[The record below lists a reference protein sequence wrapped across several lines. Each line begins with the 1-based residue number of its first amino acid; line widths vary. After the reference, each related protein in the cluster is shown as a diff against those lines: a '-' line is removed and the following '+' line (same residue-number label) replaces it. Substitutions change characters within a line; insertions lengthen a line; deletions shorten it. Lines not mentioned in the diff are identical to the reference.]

1 VRVLPVVFV
10 VTLKLIGPDP
20 VSAVFVVIHVAVV
33 VATHV
38 QADPVLTYELL
49 ELATADIVRDVGFNV

>member
-1 VRVLPVVFV
+1 VFV